1 MQYAAV
7 HRGTHLAQMP
17 DLAVG
22 LIHQDQR
29 IGFGARYAAALPALV
44 NRQCNS
50 RCSVRPSAHNSRLSA
65 IRHSIIKLPVPAM
78 VPL

>member
-1 MQYAAV
+1 MQYAV
-7 HRGTHLAQMP
+7 SIVTPRLAQMP
-17 DLAVG
+17 DFAVG
-22 LIHQDQR
+22 LIHQYQR